1 VIELKDK
8 RVLVMGLGLFDG
20 GAGLTRYLVSK
31 GAKVT
36 ITDLRRAED
45 LVKSL
50 NKLSGLPIEYHLEN
64 HLEDDF
70 RSSELIFVNPA
81 VPPSSPFLQIARDAG
96 VPLSS
101 EMHLF
106 TRLFRG
112 SVLAVTG
119 SNGKTTTASLLGE
132 IVRAHDHRVLVGGN
146 MGVCLLDQVDE
157 SVSDQ
162 PAVLELSSFQLEDLT
177 ESHWSPHVAVITNL
191 TPNHLDRHGTFSA
204 YIEAKAQILRNQTS
218 RDTAVLNAEDP
229 QVVKLAGQT
238 KARLLWFGV
247 EEADGINFFRRGSEL
262 IARFGGAEQ
271 SFFDLEKYQLRG
283 DHNVANALAAA
294 AAAYGYGIP
303 LRIVAEQ
310 MARFQAIPHRL
321 EPVGTING
329 VTWYNDS
336 ISTTPESAIAALRSF
351 DEPLWLIAGGY
362 DKGANFHELGRE
374 IALLARGCLLI
385 GKTAGAIH
393 QAVKMEQDE
402 LVADGFRPAIR
413 LIEEVGTL
421 EAAVERAAEAAEF
434 DNVVILSPACASYD
448 QYTNFAQRGEVF
460 RRLVDRLATP
470 DSADGAN

>member
-1 VIELKDK
+1 MIELKDR

-20 GAGLTRYLVSK
+20 GVGLTRYLVSK

-36 ITDLRRAED
+36 ITDLRRAEE
-45 LVKSL
+45 LIQSL

-64 HLEDDF
+64 HLEEDF
-70 RSSELIFVNPA
+70 RSSELIIVNPS
-81 VPPSSPFLQIARDAG
+81 VPPSSPFLQIAREAD

-101 EMHLF
+101 EM
-106 TRLFRG
+106 RLFSGLFRD

-132 IVRAHDHRVLVGGN
+132 IVRAHDHRSLVGGN
-146 MGVCLLDQVDE
+146 MGVCLLNQVDE

-177 ESHWSPHVAVITNL
+177 ESHWSPHIAVVTNL

-204 YIEAKAQILRNQTS
+204 YIEAKAQILRDQTS

-229 QVVKLAGQT
+229 QIVKLAGLT

-247 EEADGINFFRRGSEL
+247 EEADGVNFFQRGSEL

-271 SFFDLEKYQLRG
+271 SFFDLDNYQLRG

-310 MARFQAIPHRL
+310 LARFQAIPHRL
-321 EPVGTING
+321 EPVGTVNG

-351 DEPLWLIAGGY
+351 EEPLWLIAGGY

-374 IALLARGCLLI
+374 IALLARGCILI
-385 GKTAGAIH
+385 GKTAGAIR
-393 QAVKMEQDE
+393 QAVEMEKDE
-402 LVADGFRPAIR
+402 LVADGFRPALQ

-421 EAAVERAAEAAEF
+421 DAAVERAAETAEF
-434 DNVVILSPACASYD
+434 DDVVILSPACASYD
-448 QYTNFAQRGEVF
+448 QYANFAQRGEVF
-460 RRLVDRLATP
+460 RKLVKRLSAP
-470 DSADGAN
+470 DSSTES

>member
-1 VIELKDK
+1 MTNLKDK

-20 GAGLTRYLVSK
+20 GVGLTRYLVSK

-50 NKLSGLPIEYHLEN
+50 DQLTDLPVEYHLEN
-64 HLEDDF
+64 HLEEDF
-70 RSSELIFVNPA
+70 RDSELIFVNPA
-81 VPPSSPFLQIARDAG
+81 VPRNSPFLELARETG

-101 EMHLF
+101 EMRLF
-106 TRLFRG
+106 TELFRG

-132 IVRAHDHRVLVGGN
+132 IVRAHDHRSLVGGN
-146 MGVCLLDQVDE
+146 MGVCLLNKVDE
-157 SVSDQ
+157 SVRDQ
-162 PAVLELSSFQLEDLT
+162 SAVLELSSFQLEDLT
-177 ESHWSPHVAVITNL
+177 ESRWSPHVAVVTNL
-191 TPNHLDRHGTFSA
+191 TPNHLDRHGTFTA
-204 YIEAKAQILRNQTS
+204 YIEAKAQILRDQTS

-229 QVVKLAGQT
+229 QVVKLAGLT

-247 EEADGINFFRRGSEL
+247 EEADGTNFFRRGSEL

-271 SFFDLEKYQLRG
+271 TFFDLDNYQLRG

-294 AAAYGYGIP
+294 AAAYGFGIP
-303 LRIVAEQ
+303 LKIVAEQ
-310 MARFQAIPHRL
+310 LARFEAIPHRL
-321 EPVGTING
+321 EPVGTVNG

-385 GKTAGAIH
+385 GKTAGAIR
-393 QAVKMEQDE
+393 QAVEMEKDE
-402 LVADGFRPAIR
+402 LVADGFRPAIQ
-413 LIEEVGTL
+413 LLEEFGTL
-421 EAAVERAAEAAEF
+421 DEAVRRAAETAEF
-434 DNVVILSPACASYD
+434 DSVVILSPACASYD
-448 QYTNFAQRGEVF
+448 QYANFAQRGEAF
-460 RRLVDRLATP
+460 RKLVRQLQHP
-470 DSADGAN
+470 DSPAE